1 MGFMDKIKDL
11 AGKNPDK
18 VDQATS
24 KIGDEFNK
32 RTDGKYEQHTETA
45 KEKAGEFLKGDQPGG
60 DQPGGGQPGGGQ
72 PQG

>member
-24 KIGDEFNK
+24 KVSDEFNK
-32 RTDGKYEQHTETA
+32 RTDGKFEQHTDTA
-45 KEKAGEFLKGDQPGG
+45 QEKAGEFLKGDQAGE
-60 DQPGGGQPGGGQ
+60 GGQPGGEQ